1 MKRMERVKSVP
12 GLDRLRQDLADQ
24 DRDHRRRRHRPLYRR
39 RIQAGSQ
46 TSFSRTRS
54 RPAKSSINDI
64 EGLTIENRA
73 ACKKPIPD
81 DVLAEIKKYHV
92 TLKGPTTT
100 PRKGDPWP
108 NIESCNVAL
117 RKELDLFA
125 NVRPVRVPKQGIDW
139 IFFRE
144 NTEDLYALGPY
155 GIEVDEDIAIDFRLI
170 SAPGADRICR
180 LAFEH
185 AKKNGRKR
193 VTCVTKANVVKTTD
207 GRFLENFYRIAKE
220 YPGSKSMTGTSTS

>member
-1 MKRMERVKSVP
+1 MDNAAIARAKDHFGKLLEDQMKRMERIKSMPDWIDYGKVTP
-12 GLDRLRQDLADQ
+12 IKIGIIAGDGIGPYIAKESRRVLQFLLADE
-24 DRDHRRRRHRPLYRR
+24 
-39 RIQAGSQ
+39 IQAG
-46 TSFSRTRS
+46 
-54 RPAKSSINDI
+54 KVVIDDI

-73 ACKKPIPD
+73 ACGKPIPD
-81 DVLAEIKKYHV
+81 SVLAEIKKYHV

-144 NTEDLYALGPY
+144 NTEDMYALGPY
-155 GIEVDEDIAIDFRLI
+155 GLEVDADIAVDFRLI
-170 SAPGADRICR
+170 SARERTGSAGSASSTPKRTAEPG
-180 LAFEH
+180 
-185 AKKNGRKR
+185 
-193 VTCVTKANVVKTTD
+193 
-207 GRFLENFYRIAKE
+207 
-220 YPGSKSMTGTSTS
+220 